1 MAKTVRIHE
10 FGGTDKLK
18 IEDVEVGEP
27 GPGEVRLRHEAAAVH
42 FAETLVREGIY
53 FLKPELPSALGL
65 EGAGVVEAV
74 GAGVTDFAPGDR
86 AAYRFNLG
94 AHAKARL
101 IPADQLHHLPDNV
114 DAKTAVAATVR
125 GMTAQYLIRQIY
137 QPEPGETVLIH
148 AAAGGM
154 GTLLTQWAKHLG
166 ATVIGTVGSPEKV
179 DFVREN
185 GCDHAIDYR
194 AENFAARV
202 MEITEGKGVPVCYDG
217 VGAQVY
223 DGTVECLSPCGFYVN
238 YGHSSGF
245 LPPIDAMVLN
255 QKSLRFTKAS
265 LKDYMRDPAV
275 AKAMLAEVFE
285 LLAAGVLDPRISAE
299 YALEDI
305 AEAHRAISSR
315 DTTGSIVMVM

>member
-18 IEDVEVGEP
+18 IEDVDIGEP
-27 GPGEVRLRHEAAAVH
+27 GPGQVRLRHEAAAVH

-65 EGAGVVEAV
+65 EGAGIVEAV
-74 GAGVTDFAPGDR
+74 GDGVSDYAPGDR

-94 AHAKARL
+94 AHSEARL
-101 IPADQLHHLPDNV
+101 IAADQLHHLPDTV
-114 DAKTAVAATVR
+114 DARTAVAATVR
-125 GMTAQYLIRQIY
+125 GMTAQYLVRQIY

-166 ATVIGTVGSPEKV
+166 ATVIGTVGSPEKSA
-179 DFVREN
+179 FAREN
-185 GCDHAIDYR
+185 GCDHVIDYR
-194 AENFAARV
+194 AEDFAARV
-202 MEITEGKGVPVCYDG
+202 LESTDGQGVPVCYDG

-223 DGTVECLSPCGFYVN
+223 DGTVECLSPRGFYVN

-265 LKDYMRDPAV
+265 LKDYMREPEA
-275 AKAMLAEVFE
+275 AKAMLDEVFE
-285 LLAAGVLDPRISAE
+285 LLGAGVLDPRITAE
-299 YALEDI
+299 YSLDDI

>member
-18 IEDVEVGEP
+18 IEDIDVGEP

-42 FAETLVREGIY
+42 FAETLVREGVY

-65 EGAGVVEAV
+65 EGAGIVEAV
-74 GAGVTDFAPGDR
+74 GDGVTDYAPGDR

-94 AHAKARL
+94 AHSEARL
-101 IPADQLHHLPDNV
+101 ISAGQLHHLPDNV

-125 GMTAQYLIRQIY
+125 GMTAQYLVRQIY
-137 QPEPGETVLIH
+137 QPRPGETVLIH

-179 DFVREN
+179 KFVQEN

-202 MEITEGKGVPVCYDG
+202 LEITDGQGVPVCYDG

-223 DGTVECLSPCGFYVN
+223 EGTVECLSPCGYYVN

-245 LPPIDAMVLN
+245 LPPLDAMVLN

-265 LKDYMRDPAV
+265 LKDYMRDPEV
-275 AKAMLAEVFE
+275 AKAMMAEVFE

-299 YALEDI
+299 YGLEDI

>member
-18 IEDVEVGEP
+18 IEDVDIGEP
-27 GPGEVRLRHEAAAVH
+27 GPGQVRLRHEAAAVH

-65 EGAGVVEAV
+65 EGAGIVEAV
-74 GAGVTDFAPGDR
+74 GDGVSDYVPGDR

-94 AHAKARL
+94 AHSEARL
-101 IPADQLHHLPDNV
+101 IAADQLHHLPDTV
-114 DAKTAVAATVR
+114 DARTAVAATVR
-125 GMTAQYLIRQIY
+125 GMTAQYLVRQIY

-166 ATVIGTVGSPEKV
+166 ATVIGTVGSPEKAE
-179 DFVREN
+179 FAREN
-185 GCDHAIDYR
+185 GCDHVIDYR
-194 AENFAARV
+194 AEDFAARV
-202 MEITEGKGVPVCYDG
+202 LEITDGQGVPVCYDG

-223 DGTVECLSPCGFYVN
+223 DGTVECLSPRGFYVN

-265 LKDYMRDPAV
+265 LKDYMREPEA
-275 AKAMLAEVFE
+275 AKAMLDEVFE
-285 LLAAGVLDPRISAE
+285 LLGAGVLDPRITAE
-299 YALEDI
+299 YSLDDI